1 MGSAN
6 SRSRDCSVRCLNN
19 LSNVGPS
26 SKHSLPFLL
35 QAAALSRTDV
45 IHSMKM
51 LRDERTGGLV
61 TLLRCIRHTDQRRLR
76 AVLVHQ
82 ADEARRIMPH
92 RRKSAQSPKWTWNC
106 WSVTEETVVMVG
118 PPNAW
123 REGLDRFA
131 TDL

>member
-61 TLLRCIRHTDQRRLR
+61 TLLRCIRHTGQRRLR
-76 AVLVHQ
+76 ADSDMCCAMHILTLRADCNHSLQ
-82 ADEARRIMPH
+82 AHNELTQNSKAAIEP
-92 RRKSAQSPKWTWNC
+92 Q
-106 WSVTEETVVMVG
+106 EI
-118 PPNAW
+118 
-123 REGLDRFA
+123 
-131 TDL
+131 